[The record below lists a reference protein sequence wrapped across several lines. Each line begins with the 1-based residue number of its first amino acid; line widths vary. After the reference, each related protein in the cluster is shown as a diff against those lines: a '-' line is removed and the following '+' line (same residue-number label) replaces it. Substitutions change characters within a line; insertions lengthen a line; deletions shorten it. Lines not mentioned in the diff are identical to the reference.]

1 MSKQNELEYA
11 LERAASDPS
20 SRPNFYRILLES
32 EVFVLGHS
40 DALGEGRAEIP
51 AGAKL
56 SIVHW
61 EKKDGTPVIPF
72 FTSLTALRQSLKDEA
87 GFLGMPARS
96 LFEMVKGKTLVLN
109 PASSHGKEFFSQEIE
124 SLLALGLNHSPVQRV
139 IEKPT
144 QVLLGQPSNY
154 PTQMV
159 ESIKTLLARHPNVDA
174 AYLCLMQ
181 EPTVQTPSLVV
192 GFSGAGDISRAMAE
206 AGSVAADT
214 ALRGT
219 PVDFVNVVR
228 GEKGMSDYFIRS
240 VKPFYRRTLVTA
252 IKGLFSGR
260 KA

>member
-181 EPTVQTPSLVV
+181 EPTAQTPSLVV